1 MAKGNPFKEREQRLA
16 ANAAKLS
23 SIQPVVKLEE
33 KTPSAPVETKKTES
47 NPVVELLESRRFGT
61 EPERKPIDSEQLRQV
76 KKTGRPTTASEK
88 TIPATVRLT
97 EKQIEAIQMNVG
109 RGRPYRDKSELV
121 REAIDKLLHL

>member
-23 SIQPVVKLEE
+23 SLQPAVKPAEGI
-33 KTPSAPVETKKTES
+33 PIVPAETKKQES
-47 NPVVELLESRRFGT
+47 GPAVELPGNKRFIAEPSNKTT
-61 EPERKPIDSEQLRQV
+61 EYKQSNQT
-76 KKTGRPTTASEK
+76 KKVGRPTTASEK

-97 EKQIEAIQMNVG
+97 ERQIEAIQMNVG

-121 REAIDKLLHL
+121 REAIDKLLNL